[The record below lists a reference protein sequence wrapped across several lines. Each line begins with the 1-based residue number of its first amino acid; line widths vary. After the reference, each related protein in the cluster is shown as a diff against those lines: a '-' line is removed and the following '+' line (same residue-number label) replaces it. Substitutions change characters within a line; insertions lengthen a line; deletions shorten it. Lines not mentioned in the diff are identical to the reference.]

1 MSLSLRDRHLWVV
14 LAAGAGLGVF
24 GALLSV
30 WGNPQ
35 NSGICVSCFIEN
47 TSGALGLHD
56 NERMQYLRPE
66 LIGFVLGSVLCA
78 SLFREFRSRGGSAPL
93 ARLVSGV
100 FLIVGSAVF
109 IGCPIKLFLRLMAG
123 DISSLAGLFGLIA
136 GVWIGLQGLA
146 RGVDLG
152 RAENE
157 RGATGLL
164 VPAGF
169 ILLLIFLLAR
179 PSFLLFSDRGSAA
192 QHAPLFMS
200 LAVGLLL
207 GVFAQRSRFCV
218 TGSVR
223 DGLLMGTRS
232 PLLWGFFA
240 FLIGAFVTNIMMGRF
255 TFGLYGQPGA
265 HLEYLWSFL
274 GMLLVGWLSVLIGG
288 CPFRQ
293 LIKAGEGDADA
304 GLAVVGM
311 LLGGGLV
318 QSWGVAATAAGV
330 ATSGKIS
337 VLVGLAFVVLISLLF
352 RDRTV

>member
-66 LIGFVLGSVLCA
+66 LIGFVLGSILCA

-179 PSFLLFSDRGSAA
+179 PSFLRRCRRSADSLTVY
-192 QHAPLFMS
+192 PLP
-200 LAVGLLL
+200 
-207 GVFAQRSRFCV
+207 C
-218 TGSVR
+218 
-223 DGLLMGTRS
+223 
-232 PLLWGFFA
+232 
-240 FLIGAFVTNIMMGRF
+240 GAFYFNILAAMRSLSPANHGTLQARS
-255 TFGLYGQPGA
+255 LY
-265 HLEYLWSFL
+265 
-274 GMLLVGWLSVLIGG
+274 
-288 CPFRQ
+288 
-293 LIKAGEGDADA
+293 D
-304 GLAVVGM
+304 
-311 LLGGGLV
+311 
-318 QSWGVAATAAGV
+318 
-330 ATSGKIS
+330 TSHGK
-337 VLVGLAFVVLISLLF
+337 
-352 RDRTV
+352 TWH